1 MIYWPG
7 TRIPKSNGN
16 VFDWKGSVSV
26 MSDNKSVMSQRNAT
40 TKKALEN
47 RANLVLKKEKR

>member
-7 TRIPKSNGN
+7 TKIPKSSGN

-26 MSDNKSVMSQRNAT
+26 MSDNKSVMSQKNAT